1 MRAKDFTPKHEKE
14 TDYGPE
20 YQAMVQRVG
29 QKARAQQQHKPVDIA
44 DLARRLKSVKVDEAP
59 GAETLA
65 HNQSTVA
72 SNEKAFDLEEY
83 TDPELARTLAYAGVH
98 YPNYKKKPEAFM
110 KWASRAIVHSEEQ
123 DNLHNSQFA
132 ELHHELDQLKQLV
145 SKISNRPS

>member
-1 MRAKDFTPKHEKE
+1 MRAKDFTSDHEQE
-14 TDYGPE
+14 ADYGPE

-29 QKARAQQQHKPVDIA
+29 QKAREQEKRKPVDVK
-44 DLARRLKSVKVDEAP
+44 DLARRLQAIPDE
-59 GAETLA
+59 EVT
-65 HNQSTVA
+65 
-72 SNEKAFDLEEY
+72 EY
-83 TDPELARTLAYAGVH
+83 TDPELARTLAYAGIH

-145 SKISNRPS
+145 SKISQRSQ